1 MLVSFCALFL
11 PIFAFLICPS
21 YPSVQTYQTST
32 LVFLVFPF
40 VCINTYM
47 NDKQAEQLRDKWL
60 TDNGITKKQFN
71 TVEMWQLL
79 ALKTTNYLMK
89 NKIELL
95 TNEEQNKLITFFW
108 AMKDKKKR
116 QKITKR
122 MTYEIMN
129 ISTKIKRKEY
139 KEKKSR

>member
-1 MLVSFCALFL
+1 
-11 PIFAFLICPS
+11 
-21 YPSVQTYQTST
+21 
-32 LVFLVFPF
+32 
-40 VCINTYM
+40 M

>member
-1 MLVSFCALFL
+1 
-11 PIFAFLICPS
+11 
-21 YPSVQTYQTST
+21 
-32 LVFLVFPF
+32 
-40 VCINTYM
+40 M
-47 NDKQAEQLRDKWL
+47 NDKQAEKLRDKWL

>member
-1 MLVSFCALFL
+1 
-11 PIFAFLICPS
+11 
-21 YPSVQTYQTST
+21 
-32 LVFLVFPF
+32 
-40 VCINTYM
+40 
-47 NDKQAEQLRDKWL
+47 
-60 TDNGITKKQFN
+60 
-71 TVEMWQLL
+71 
-79 ALKTTNYLMK
+79 MK

-95 TNEEQNKLITFFW
+95 TNEEQNKLVTFFW